1 MRKTTTRRKSNAN
14 IVDHSN
20 VCSDNEKQKSCPSIW
35 FLSSGLSVGHIIIE
49 PLLEGFVPA

>member
-20 VCSDNEKQKSCPSIW
+20 VCSDNEKNKIM
-35 FLSSGLSVGHIIIE
+35 SVDMVSLFGA
-49 PLLEGFVPA
+49 FVWPCHY